1 MNGNANTGLIFTNE
15 EKCIGCNRCIDGCP
29 ISTANVVYCKDG
41 ATKIYVDAEKCIHC
55 GHCFEY
61 CLHGARE
68 YRDDTDMF
76 FDALKRGERISII
89 VAPAIR
95 TNFPDNYHN
104 LLGYFRASGINK
116 IYDVSFG
123 AEITVWAYLKYMK
136 NSGNDSIIA
145 QPCPVVVNNIEKFNA
160 SLLNRLAPVHSP
172 LLCAAIYMN
181 EYMNI
186 HDKIAFISPCIAK
199 KDEIND
205 KNTNGYVSYNVT
217 FRKLLGY
224 LEKNNIDLSKYEED
238 NYDNNHAELG
248 IIFSKPGG
256 LRENV
261 AYHDISVWVKQV
273 EGAKIN
279 SSYLKQYADR
289 MNEGKIIPQI
299 VDILNCEKGCNI
311 GTGSI
316 RNVND
321 DDDADYIMHSRKNQA
336 EHKNNNGYELF
347 KIFDNSLDYK
357 KFERKYTDKTIID
370 YQPSVTEIDGVFN
383 DMLKTDEYNRNINC
397 CSCGYQSCTE
407 MAVAI
412 FRKVNARENCI
423 RYSKKMVEIEK
434 EELNLKKEELSTS
447 LDRIKTQN
455 LAIQAMSTPTI
466 KLWEGILV
474 LPVLGVI
481 DSVRAQQMMDS
492 ILNKIQETA
501 PKTIILD
508 IHGVAAVDTSVANHL
523 IKITKAT
530 KLMGCE
536 CLLSGISPAVAQTIV
551 QLGIDMGSIKS
562 HATLSEALAVA
573 FSLVNLEVNS
583 VNK

>member
-1 MNGNANTGLIFTNE
+1 MNDNANTGLIFTNE

-29 ISTANVVYCKDG
+29 VSTANVVYCKDG

-68 YRDDTDMF
+68 YRDDTEKF
-76 FDALKRGERISII
+76 FDDLKHGERISII
-89 VAPAIR
+89 VAPSIR
-95 TNFPDNYHN
+95 TNFPDNYSK
-104 LLGYFRASGINK
+104 LLGYFRAEGINR

-123 AEITVWAYLKYMK
+123 AEITVWAYLKYMN
-136 NSGNDSIIA
+136 NSGNDTMIA
-145 QPCPVVVNNIEKFNA
+145 QPCPVVVNNIEKFNS

-172 LLCAAIYMN
+172 LLCAAIYMK
-181 EYMNI
+181 EYLNI
-186 HDKIAFISPCIAK
+186 QDKIAFISPCIAK

-217 FRKLLGY
+217 FRKLLEHF
-224 LEKNNIDLSKYEED
+224 EKYRTDINKYEED
-238 NYDNNHAELG
+238 NYDNNPAELG
-248 IIFSKPGG
+248 VIFSKPGG

-261 AYHDISVWVKQV
+261 AYHDSSIWVKQV
-273 EGAKIN
+273 EGSKTN
-279 SSYLKQYADR
+279 SAYLKLYTDR
-289 MNEGKIIPQI
+289 MNRGKIVPQI

-316 RNVND
+316 SGVN
-321 DDDADYIMHSRKNQA
+321 DDDADYIMHSKKNQA
-336 EHKNNNGYELF
+336 EHKNNHDYELF
-347 KIFDNSLDYK
+347 SFFDRTLDFSR
-357 KFERKYTDKTIID
+357 FERKYTDKTIID
-370 YQPSVTEIDGVFN
+370 YQPSATEIDGVFIE
-383 DMLKTDEYNRNINC
+383 MLKNDEYERNINC
-397 CSCGYQSCTE
+397 CSCGYQSCGE

-412 FRKVNARENCI
+412 FRKVNAKENCI
-423 RYSKKMVEIEK
+423 RYSKNMVEIEK
-434 EELNLKKEELSTS
+434 EELNQKREELSAS
-447 LDRIKTQN
+447 LERIKTQN